1 MEKFNKAKSLAEYS
15 VKSRRNLRMNIN
27 KWTLGL
33 VAAGV
38 VSLGSVAQA
47 EEASEHLMTAVSGTQ
62 ISGYISTSASWWAGT
77 GSIPGGLPGRSFTDG
92 PAKQDGFNLDVIDLT
107 VSKSLDESEWA
118 AGYKAELWFG
128 PDAAAYGSSS
138 TGVNASDFN
147 IRQAYVELRA
157 PVGNGI
163 DFKVGVFDT
172 IIGYEVSNHDGNP
185 NHGRSYGYFLE
196 PTSHTGILA
205 SYAVTDFL
213 SFSAGVANNA
223 NLIAGANTIG
233 GGAAP
238 LAGKQIVESDKSYMF
253 GSYLTAPESW
263 GFLSGATLSA
273 GVVEQTISSV
283 TGGGN
288 KSDAHNYYV
297 GLALP
302 LPIEGWSIGAAWD
315 YRGQGQDSVTQGT
328 YANAYAL
335 YLSAA
340 VSEKMTVNL
349 RADYTSAA
357 STRVGNAATYYA
369 TGAGH
374 NNQLGSL
381 TTTLDYSLWENVIS
395 RVEVRWDHQLSGG
408 VADANGGFDGGVFG
422 GGAGAIGNAD
432 KNAVTV
438 ALNLIYKF

>member
-1 MEKFNKAKSLAEYS
+1 
-15 VKSRRNLRMNIN
+15 MNIN

-62 ISGYISTSASWWAGT
+62 ISGYVSTTMSWMANT
-77 GSIPGGLPGRSFTDG
+77 GSRGFVAPLTGLPGRSFHDG
-92 PAKQDGFNLDVIDLT
+92 IAKQDGFNLDVIDLT

-128 PDAAAYGSSS
+128 PDANGYGANSAAGAANR
-138 TGVNASDFN
+138 TDLA

-185 NHGRSYGYFLE
+185 NVGRSYGWGIE

-213 SFSAGVANNA
+213 SVSAGVANNGLA
-223 NLIAGANTIG
+223 NQINANQPI
-233 GGAAP
+233 
-238 LAGKQIVESDKSYMF
+238 ESDKSYMAGVF
-253 GSYLTAPESW
+253 LTAPDDW
-263 GFLSGATLSA
+263 GFLSGATLS
-273 GVVEQTISSV
+273 GGIVDSTISSPAGV
-283 TGGGN
+283 APAGLPGISAGN
-288 KSDAHNYYV
+288 NADMLNYYV

-302 LPIEGWSIGAAWD
+302 LPIEGWSVGAAWD
-315 YRGQGQDSVTQGT
+315 YRGQSQDSTIRGN

-340 VSEKMTVNL
+340 VTEKMKVNL
-349 RADYTSAA
+349 RADYTTATS
-357 STRVGNAATYYA
+357 GTYYA
-369 TGAGH
+369 TAADH

-381 TTTLDYSLWENVIS
+381 TTTIDYSLWENVIS
-395 RVEVRWDHQLSGG
+395 RLEVRWDHQLGGG
-408 VADANGGFDGGVFG
+408 VDEANVAGVQTDGGVFG
-422 GGAGAIGNAD
+422 GGTGANGSGD

>member
-1 MEKFNKAKSLAEYS
+1 
-15 VKSRRNLRMNIN
+15 MNIN

-62 ISGYISTSASWWAGT
+62 ISGYVSTTMSWMPGT
-77 GSIPGGLPGRSFTDG
+77 GSRLGALPGRAFDG
-92 PAKQDGFNLDVIDLT
+92 AGKQDAFNLDVIDLT
-107 VSKSLDESEWA
+107 ISKPLDESEWA
-118 AGYKAELWFG
+118 AGYKAEMWFG

-138 TGVNASDFN
+138 TFVNVSDFN

-172 IIGYEVSNHDGNP
+172 VIGYEVSNHDANP
-185 NHGRSYGYFLE
+185 NYGRSYGWGLE
-196 PTSHTGILA
+196 PTSHTGVLA

-213 SFSAGVANNA
+213 SFSAGVANNGLA
-223 NLIAGANTIG
+223 NPINGVQPI
-233 GGAAP
+233 
-238 LAGKQIVESDKSYMF
+238 ESDKSYMV
-253 GSYLTAPESW
+253 GAYLTAPDDW
-263 GFLSGATLSA
+263 GFLSGATLSVGA
-273 GVVEQTISSV
+273 VDSTISGV
-283 TGGGN
+283 AGPGN
-288 KSDAHNYYV
+288 KADFHNYYV

-302 LPIEGWSIGAAWD
+302 LPIEGWSLGAAWD
-315 YRGQGQDSVTQGT
+315 YRGQGQSGVVQGA

-340 VSEKMTVNL
+340 VTEKMKVNL
-349 RADYTSAA
+349 RADYASGS

-374 NNQLGSL
+374 DNQLGSL
-381 TTTLDYSLWENVIS
+381 TTTIDYSLWENVLS
-395 RVEVRWDHQLSGG
+395 RLEVRWDHQLSGG
-408 VADANGGFDGGVFG
+408 AADANAGVDGGIFG
-422 GGAGAIGNAD
+422 GGAGAFGSAD

>member
-1 MEKFNKAKSLAEYS
+1 
-15 VKSRRNLRMNIN
+15 MNIN

-62 ISGYISTSASWWAGT
+62 ISGYVSTTASWMSGT
-77 GSIPGGLPGRSFTDG
+77 GIRGGGALPGRSFHDG
-92 PAKQDGFNLDVIDLT
+92 VAKQDGFNLDVIDLT
-107 VSKSLDESEWA
+107 ISKSLDESEWA

-138 TGVNASDFN
+138 TGINVSDMN

-185 NHGRSYGYFLE
+185 NVGRSYGWGIE

-213 SFSAGVANNA
+213 SFSAGVANNGLA
-223 NLIAGANTIG
+223 NGINAVQPI
-233 GGAAP
+233 
-238 LAGKQIVESDKSYMF
+238 ESDKSYMAGVF
-253 GSYLTAPESW
+253 LTAPDDW
-263 GFLSGATLSA
+263 GFLSGATLS
-273 GVVEQTISSV
+273 GGIVESTISSPAGV
-283 TGGGN
+283 APGGLPGISAGN
-288 KSDAHNYYV
+288 NADMLNYYV

-302 LPIEGWSIGAAWD
+302 LPIEGWSVGAAWD
-315 YRGQGQDSVTQGT
+315 YRGQSQDSTIRGN

-340 VSEKMTVNL
+340 VTEKMTVNL
-349 RADYTSAA
+349 RADYTTATS
-357 STRVGNAATYYA
+357 GTYYA

-381 TTTLDYSLWENVIS
+381 TTTLDYSLWENVLS
-395 RVEVRWDHQLSGG
+395 RLEVRWDHQLGG
-408 VADANGGFDGGVFG
+408 GFADANGGVDGGVFG
-422 GGAGAIGNAD
+422 GGTGSVANGD